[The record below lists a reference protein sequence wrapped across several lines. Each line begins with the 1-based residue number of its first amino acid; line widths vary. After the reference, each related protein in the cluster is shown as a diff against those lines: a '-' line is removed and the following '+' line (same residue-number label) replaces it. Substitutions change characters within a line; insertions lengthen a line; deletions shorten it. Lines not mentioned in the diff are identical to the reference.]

1 MEIPEKVLGPLTEA
15 IIDKA
20 ILPISVSNTGHT
32 VCIGFPKTKK
42 LSFERVHVQYDA
54 TKRLLI
60 LTPSTDGRKISDGF
74 VTFKSDVQPNWPH
87 HGRLT
92 LDFQRYQGKDAN
104 ELPYYGAK
112 LPDSLPPPVRQSRG
126 LVKQQDKQD
135 QSAAKLDLEARR
147 ARSLNETISRAAK
160 VHQARN
166 VSISV
171 LGTTQYLKVPEEEL
185 LPILLDWT
193 KKGYL
198 Q

>member
-1 MEIPEKVLGPLTEA
+1 M
-15 IIDKA
+15 
-20 ILPISVSNTGHT
+20 
-32 VCIGFPKTKK
+32 
-42 LSFERVHVQYDA
+42 
-54 TKRLLI
+54 
-60 LTPSTDGRKISDGF
+60 
-74 VTFKSDVQPNWPH
+74 TFKSDVQPNWPH

-126 LVKQQDKQD
+126 LLKQKDKQD
-135 QSAAKLDLEARR
+135 QSGASPIVQAKLDLEARR
-147 ARSLNETISRAAK
+147 ARSLNETIGRAAK
-160 VHQARN
+160 AHQARN